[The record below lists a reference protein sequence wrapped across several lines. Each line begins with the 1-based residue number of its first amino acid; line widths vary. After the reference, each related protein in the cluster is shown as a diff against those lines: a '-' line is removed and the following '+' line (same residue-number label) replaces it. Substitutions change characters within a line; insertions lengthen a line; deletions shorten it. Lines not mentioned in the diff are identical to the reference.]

1 MEGRARAALAISG
14 LFDLEPLIHTSL
26 NAALDLTDP
35 EARALSPIHWPAPNG
50 GAPGGRTL
58 DCWVGGAE
66 SNEFIRQSR
75 SMAAEWGGK
84 GADTHVEVLDGL
96 DHFTMLDPLADRD
109 SGMVRRL
116 AALAT
121 AE

>member
-1 MEGRARAALAISG
+1 MTARASG
-14 LFDLEPLIHTSL
+14 SATG
-26 NAALDLTDP
+26 
-35 EARALSPIHWPAPNG
+35 PAPNG

-66 SNEFIRQSR
+66 SNEFVRQSR
-75 SMAAEWGGK
+75 HMAAEWGGK

-109 SGMVRRL
+109 SAMVRRL
-116 AALAT
+116 VTLAT